1 MPMSPCSAEGRILER
16 QLLRAQIMRSTRK
29 DVETIIG
36 EIDDFYL
43 AKILAVGASRA
54 ELHEAALAAVMDFE
68 MGEQVRPGSSARV
81 DKLSAII
88 EELLLDE
95 DEETTSP
102 FQSARHGE
110 RDERW

>member
-1 MPMSPCSAEGRILER
+1 MER
-16 QLLRAQIMRSTRK
+16 QLLCLEIMRSTRE

-68 MGEQVRPGSSARV
+68 MGERVRSGSSARV
-81 DKLSAII
+81 DTLSAII
-88 EELLLDE
+88 EELLADEE
-95 DEETTSP
+95 DEATSP
-102 FQSARHGE
+102 DAFRSPRHGE
-110 RDERW
+110 QNERW